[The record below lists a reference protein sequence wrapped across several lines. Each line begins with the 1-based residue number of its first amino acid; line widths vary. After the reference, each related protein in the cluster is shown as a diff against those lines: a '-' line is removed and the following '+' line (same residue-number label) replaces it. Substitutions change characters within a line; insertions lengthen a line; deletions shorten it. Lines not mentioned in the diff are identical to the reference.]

1 MKKIFTNGCFDILH
15 RAHIELFK
23 YCKSMGYLIVG
34 LNSDESIRRL
44 KGAKRPIN
52 AEKDRKII
60 LESIRC
66 IDEVV
71 IFDEDTPYELIKCI
85 KPDIIVKGG
94 DYTVAT
100 VIGADLAE
108 VKIFKYIDGYST
120 TKIIERSRGGR

>member
-1 MKKIFTNGCFDILH
+1 
-15 RAHIELFK
+15 
-23 YCKSMGYLIVG
+23 MGYLVVG